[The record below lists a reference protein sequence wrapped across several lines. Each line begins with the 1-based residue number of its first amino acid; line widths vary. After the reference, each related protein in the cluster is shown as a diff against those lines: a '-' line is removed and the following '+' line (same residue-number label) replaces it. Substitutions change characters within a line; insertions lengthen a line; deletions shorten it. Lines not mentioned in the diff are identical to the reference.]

1 MCSSSVRVS
10 YEDVNTFTP
19 LHPHFR
25 TNPAS
30 LPPLFTTQYP
40 FFCCC
45 CFFGA
50 AFSSSLLTVDC
61 KCPNLGRQPFL
72 ITRIT
77 LLSDRK
83 IKLNNS
89 IAYSWSQTAALRT
102 HQSPLKLFHAPPS
115 THTRIYTQ
123 AAIHRQYANANL
135 LFDLCYSISS
145 TFSLITECT
154 TWRKKKEA
162 LFFFVTFM
170 QYKKK
175 RCLKWK
181 IPLRVPVAYEAIKSC
196 VNGIYFITVI
206 KD

>member
-1 MCSSSVRVS
+1 MWIHSPPS
-10 YEDVNTFTP
+10 TP
-19 LHPHFR
+19 TLEQTQP
-25 TNPAS
+25 PS
-30 LPPLFTTQYP
+30 LPFSPHNILF
-40 FFCCC
+40 FVVVF
-45 CFFGA
+45 FFGA

-115 THTRIYTQ
+115 THTHTRIYTQ
-123 AAIHRQYANANL
+123 AAIHRQYANTNL

-154 TWRKKKEA
+154 TWRKKRKR
-162 LFFFVTFM
+162 FFFFCNIYAV
-170 QYKKK
+170 QKK